1 MTVVTVRHK
10 SVFVQQDSSFSTD
23 KLIMTTH
30 MPSTQTLA
38 ALRATA
44 NAGSFSAA
52 AEQLGVTQGAV
63 AQSIRQFEE
72 RLGFKLFER
81 WARGL
86 RPTATCLN
94 YLAEIEPA
102 LDRIAQATTI
112 LAEHDRVTTNQV
124 TVSTTPSIASR
135 WLIPKLSSFY
145 LKHSDIV
152 IAIDAS
158 EKLRRFT
165 GPEAV
170 DIAIRWGGTPS
181 GDLNVTPILSN
192 TIIAVASPLLAL
204 NGASETNAL
213 NGQPLINDGHRLWNH
228 WAKGFVQKLPSKPL
242 DFGQTNHAIDAAIN
256 GLGIALVPLVLV
268 AELIENGQLVRAL
281 PKEFDLNTEIKFHL
295 ISKNHNSSPAVS
307 TVRQWIFEQS

>member
-1 MTVVTVRHK
+1 MAINT
-10 SVFVQQDSSFSTD
+10 
-23 KLIMTTH
+23 
-30 MPSTQTLA
+30 PSTQTLN

-44 NAGSFSAA
+44 DAGSFSAA

-63 AQSIRQFEE
+63 AQSVRQFEE
-72 RLGFKLFER
+72 RLGYKLFER

-86 RPTATCLN
+86 RPTPTCLN
-94 YLAEIEPA
+94 YLAKVEPA
-102 LDRIAQATTI
+102 LDRIAQATAT
-112 LAEHDRVTTNQV
+112 LAEHDRTTTNQV

-145 LKHSDIV
+145 LEHSDIV

-181 GDLNVTPILSN
+181 SDVNATPILSN
-192 TIIAVASPLLAL
+192 TIIAVASPTIAPKNPNETDAL
-204 NGASETNAL
+204 DGK
-213 NGQPLINDGHRLWNH
+213 PLINDGHRLWDR
-228 WAKGFVQKLPSKPL
+228 WAKNFAKKLPTKPL

-307 TVRQWIFEQS
+307 TVRQWIIEQS

>member
-1 MTVVTVRHK
+1 M
-10 SVFVQQDSSFSTD
+10 
-23 KLIMTTH
+23 IMAINT
-30 MPSTQTLA
+30 PSTQTLN

-44 NAGSFSAA
+44 DAGSFSAA

-63 AQSIRQFEE
+63 AQSVRQFEE

-86 RPTATCLN
+86 RPTPTCLN
-94 YLAEIEPA
+94 YLAEVEPA
-102 LDRIAQATTI
+102 LDRIAQATAT
-112 LAEHDRVTTNQV
+112 LAEHDRTTTNQV

-145 LKHSDIV
+145 LEHSDIV

-181 GDLNVTPILSN
+181 SDVNATPILSN
-192 TIIAVASPLLAL
+192 TIIAVASPSIAPKNPNETDAL
-204 NGASETNAL
+204 DGK
-213 NGQPLINDGHRLWNH
+213 PLINDGHRLWDR
-228 WAKGFVQKLPSKPL
+228 WAKNFAKKLPTKPL

-268 AELIENGQLVRAL
+268 TELIENGQLVRAL

-307 TVRQWIFEQS
+307 TVRQWIIEQS

>member
-1 MTVVTVRHK
+1 MAINT
-10 SVFVQQDSSFSTD
+10 
-23 KLIMTTH
+23 
-30 MPSTQTLA
+30 PSTQTLN

-44 NAGSFSAA
+44 DAGSFSAA

-63 AQSIRQFEE
+63 AQSVRQFEE

-86 RPTATCLN
+86 RPTPTCLN
-94 YLAEIEPA
+94 YLAEVEPA
-102 LDRIAQATTI
+102 LDRIAQATAT
-112 LAEHDRVTTNQV
+112 LAEHDRTTTNQV

-145 LKHSDIV
+145 LEHSDIV

-181 GDLNVTPILSN
+181 SDVNATPILSN
-192 TIIAVASPLLAL
+192 TIIAVASPSIAPKNPNETDAL
-204 NGASETNAL
+204 DGK
-213 NGQPLINDGHRLWNH
+213 PLINDGHRLWDR
-228 WAKGFVQKLPSKPL
+228 WAKNFAKKLPTKPL

-268 AELIENGQLVRAL
+268 TELIENGQLVRAL

-307 TVRQWIFEQS
+307 TVRQWIIEQS

>member
-1 MTVVTVRHK
+1 MAINT
-10 SVFVQQDSSFSTD
+10 
-23 KLIMTTH
+23 
-30 MPSTQTLA
+30 PSTQTLN

-44 NAGSFSAA
+44 DAGSFSAA

-63 AQSIRQFEE
+63 AQSVRQFEE

-86 RPTATCLN
+86 RPTPTCLN

-102 LDRIAQATTI
+102 LDRIAQATAT
-112 LAEHDRVTTNQV
+112 LAEHDRTTTNQV

-145 LKHSDIV
+145 LEHSDIV

-181 GDLNVTPILSN
+181 SDVNVTPILSN
-192 TIIAVASPLLAL
+192 TIIAVASPSIAPKNPNETDAL
-204 NGASETNAL
+204 DGN
-213 NGQPLINDGHRLWNH
+213 PLINDGHRLWDR
-228 WAKGFVQKLPSKPL
+228 WAKNFAKKLPTKPL

-268 AELIENGQLVRAL
+268 TELIENGQLVRAL

-307 TVRQWIFEQS
+307 TVRQWIIEQS

>member
-1 MTVVTVRHK
+1 M
-10 SVFVQQDSSFSTD
+10 QQDSSFSIGSM
-23 KLIMTTH
+23 IMAINT
-30 MPSTQTLA
+30 PSTQTLN

-44 NAGSFSAA
+44 DAGSFSAA

-63 AQSIRQFEE
+63 AQSVRQFEE

-86 RPTATCLN
+86 RPTPTCLN

-102 LDRIAQATTI
+102 LDRIAQATAT
-112 LAEHDRVTTNQV
+112 LAEHDRTTTNQV

-145 LKHSDIV
+145 LEHSDIV

-181 GDLNVTPILSN
+181 SDVNVTPILSN
-192 TIIAVASPLLAL
+192 TIIAVASPSIAPKNPNETDAL
-204 NGASETNAL
+204 DGN
-213 NGQPLINDGHRLWNH
+213 PLINDGHRLWDR
-228 WAKGFVQKLPSKPL
+228 WAKNFAKKLPTKPL

-268 AELIENGQLVRAL
+268 TELIENGQLVRAL

-307 TVRQWIFEQS
+307 TVRQWIIEQS

>member
-1 MTVVTVRHK
+1 MAINT
-10 SVFVQQDSSFSTD
+10 
-23 KLIMTTH
+23 
-30 MPSTQTLA
+30 PSTQTLN

-44 NAGSFSAA
+44 DAGSFSAA

-63 AQSIRQFEE
+63 AQSVRQFEE

-86 RPTATCLN
+86 RPTPTCLN

-102 LDRIAQATTI
+102 LDRIAQATAT
-112 LAEHDRVTTNQV
+112 LAEHDHTTTNQV

-145 LKHSDIV
+145 LEHSDIV

-181 GDLNVTPILSN
+181 SDVNATPILSN
-192 TIIAVASPLLAL
+192 TIIAVASPTIAPKNPNETDAL
-204 NGASETNAL
+204 DGK
-213 NGQPLINDGHRLWNH
+213 PLINDGHRLWDR
-228 WAKGFVQKLPSKPL
+228 WAKNFAKKLPTKPL

-307 TVRQWIFEQS
+307 TVRQWIIEQS